1 MNSKYL
7 LLGILVVF
15 FLILIAYEIHEGF
28 ASNKPLA
35 AAAPLR
41 QNNTCSDPD
50 MTYLID
56 RFTKAKLRKP
66 GEDCSLAYT
75 GFTRTYPYPRHVVIT
90 PTNSN
95 DYIVYCLPD
104 CPAGYT
110 ENLNDISYCVRTDG
124 MCGLSKN
131 LSNTIQDNWGRVCGP
146 LYKANVNL
154 LSTMGSISTVVS
166 TINSQYSAIDTD
178 FTPFSNALALNA
190 SGLACNAYFR
200 DTIFNV
206 NIISNYYDLTSFNSN
221 TMNYWNL
228 LSNEKNRFNGIFN
241 SFNCANYM

>member
-15 FLILIAYEIHEGF
+15 FLILIVYDIKEGF
-28 ASNKPLA
+28 SSRKPLA
-35 AAAPLR
+35 VGAPVR
-41 QNNTCSDPD
+41 IDKTCSDPE
-50 MTYLID
+50 MSYLID
-56 RFTKAKLRKP
+56 RFAKAKVRKP
-66 GEDCSLAYT
+66 GEDCSAIT
-75 GFTRTYPYPRHVVIT
+75 GFTTTYTYPRHVVVT

-110 ENLNDISYCVRTDG
+110 ENPNDITYCIRSDG
-124 MCGLSKN
+124 LCGLSKN

-146 LYKANVNL
+146 LYKANLNI
-154 LSTMGSISTVVS
+154 LSTMGSISSVVS
-166 TINSQYSAIDTD
+166 TINSQYNSLSTD
-178 FTPFSNALALNA
+178 FIPFSNSVTLNA
-190 SGLACNAYFR
+190 SGLGCNAYLR

-221 TMNYWNL
+221 TINYWTM
-228 LSNEKNRFNGIFN
+228 LSNEKNRFDGIFN

>member
-15 FLILIAYEIHEGF
+15 FLILIAYEIKEGF
-28 ASNKPLA
+28 SSKPLA
-35 AAAPLR
+35 VAAPVR
-41 QNNTCSDPD
+41 EDKTCSDPE

-56 RFTKAKLRKP
+56 RFAKAKLRKP
-66 GEDCSLAYT
+66 GEQCSE
-75 GFTRTYPYPRHVVIT
+75 GFTTTYTYPRHVVVT

-104 CPAGYT
+104 CPAGYI
-110 ENLNDISYCVRTDG
+110 ENSNDITYCIRTNG
-124 MCGLSKN
+124 SCALSKN
-131 LSNTIQDNWGRVCGP
+131 LSNSIQDNWGRVCGP

-154 LSTMGSISTVVS
+154 LSTMGSISSVVS
-166 TINSQYSAIDTD
+166 TINSQYNAIDTD
-178 FTPFSNALALNA
+178 FTSFSNAITLNA
-190 SGLACNAYFR
+190 SGLGCNAYLR

-221 TMNYWNL
+221 TINYWNM
-228 LSNEKNRFNGIFN
+228 LSNEKNKFNGIFN